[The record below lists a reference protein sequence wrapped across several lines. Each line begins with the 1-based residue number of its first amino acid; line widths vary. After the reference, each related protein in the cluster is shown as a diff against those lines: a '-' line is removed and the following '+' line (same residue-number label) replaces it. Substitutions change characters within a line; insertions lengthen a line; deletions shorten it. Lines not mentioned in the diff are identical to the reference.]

1 MPRSNVHFGFEHP
14 HFACSS
20 RSANKIARKTKNA
33 KQKQNSVEEIFQSNF
48 EWKRFI
54 KSFKSRDELLKLKIK
69 IKKFQ

>member
-1 MPRSNVHFGFEHP
+1 MPQSNVHFGFEHP

-20 RSANKIARKTKNA
+20 WSANKIC
-33 KQKQNSVEEIFQSNF
+33 QSNF

-69 IKKFQ
+69 IKNFQ